1 MASNSDDKLDSARR
15 LYGDGDVQAARKIVE
30 DVLRVEP
37 ANVGALLLAAEW
49 YRPDNPA
56 VAFKVY
62 ARVAQLAPQRPE
74 APAGLALL
82 YHEQGDV
89 ARCDQCL
96 DASLDLD
103 PEYLRRRH
111 YAGMVEAAGAAL
123 LHAEGAPD
131 PMLGFYDSV
140 VAAYQRAVG
149 RYAISPLVSFNLA
162 RVLLVLGEPELA
174 EKACA
179 RCLELDPD
187 MTEAYAG
194 MVEVAFALEK
204 YDQAVEWA
212 AMLEGRSWPVTG
224 DANDPHWMTSRAAG
238 GDLSLGFV
246 YLVQAKAHLWLGQ
259 FDCVVQAIRRAVE
272 MEPWNSAAWY
282 TDLLDEHIRLGKALL
297 ENSQL
302 SDAVRVLGAGRD
314 VAVRMN
320 YHKLFLWLA
329 EAYLAQ
335 ALAYREAADRAQA
348 DAWLARVNELIAQP
362 PVPVPAEA
370 SPAWT
375 DLKARLP
382 EDPHRLFGFL
392 RR

>member
-1 MASNSDDKLDSARR
+1 MASNSDDKLNSARR
-15 LYGDGDVQAARKIVE
+15 LYAEGDAQAARKVVE
-30 DVLRVEP
+30 DVLRAEP
-37 ANVGALLLAAEW
+37 ANVDALLLAAEL
-49 YRPDNPA
+49 YRLDNPP

-62 ARVAQLAPQRPE
+62 ARVVQLAPHRPE

-82 YHEQGDV
+82 YHEQGNV

-103 PEYLRRRH
+103 PEYLRRCH
-111 YAGMVEAAGAAL
+111 YAGMVEAARAARE
-123 LHAEGAPD
+123 HAESRQA
-131 PMLGFYDSV
+131 MLDFYDSV
-140 VAAYQRAVG
+140 AAAYQRAAG

-174 EKACA
+174 EKACT

-194 MVEVAFALEK
+194 MVEVSFALER
-204 YDQAVEWA
+204 YEQAVEWA
-212 AMLEGRSWPVTG
+212 KLLEGRSWPVTG
-224 DANDPHWMTSRAAG
+224 DTNDPHWMTDRAAA

-259 FDCVVQAIRRAVE
+259 FDRLVQAIRRAVE

-282 TDLLDEHIRLGKALL
+282 NDLLDEHVKLGKALL
-297 ENSQL
+297 ENNQL
-302 SDAVRVLGAGRD
+302 SDAIRVLEAGRD
-314 VAVRMN
+314 VAIRMN
-320 YHKLFLWLA
+320 YHTLFVWLA

-335 ALAYREAADRAQA
+335 ALAYREAGDRAHA
-348 DAWLARVNELIAQP
+348 EAWLARVNDLIAQP
-362 PVPVPAEA
+362 PVPAPAEA
-370 SPAWT
+370 SPAWA

-382 EDPHRLFGFL
+382 EEDHRLFGFL